1 MKKILIVLAVLFVLP
16 LFSQQKSVTL
26 NWDSYKTLKAD
37 GFSVVVPAF
46 LPEENFNFDLDNGV
60 IYSNEWKTSIPV
72 NENSVNLSNVTY
84 QTVTREELKGLKLSS
99 IPSTLEY
106 SLKNARGR
114 KDSYAVFRLK
124 TFVKEGNRIKRVKS
138 FTINYTT
145 SNSNSFR
152 SSSSFSV
159 TNSVLANGSWYKFE
173 VQKSGVYILNKSF
186 LSQLGVNV
194 DNVDPRNIKIYGY
207 GGMMMPYNNVA
218 NFPFDPIEN
227 AIKVVG
233 ETDGVFNDSDYI
245 LFYAQGPSADVY
257 NTSINTN
264 INPYTD
270 KTVYYINI
278 SSGNGKRIQN
288 YIQPTGSVSATFTTF
303 HDYKFHEVD
312 EKNLVFVGRRWF
324 GEEFNV
330 ENSQSFSFDFPN
342 LVVTEPVN
350 VRVHTASTA
359 SNSTTFGVSVNG
371 TQIGSI
377 NHSSANSSDGVYAT
391 GGSLTQNINV
401 SSNTI
406 NVGLNYN
413 NQGNPSANGYLDYI
427 GVEAVR
433 DLDFIGDQFKFFNRL
448 AFQGT
453 GVASYTLS
461 NASQVQEVWNITDLY
476 NVSSIVNE
484 GNATLNFNTNLGVEN
499 KFVAVTS
506 QDYYIPTIPQNAI
519 VGNQNLKGSIFLDN
533 NGNFQD
539 IDYLILTTTSHLGQA
554 NRLAQIN
561 REKYGL
567 NVKVVTLGSIYKEF
581 ATGNPDIAAIRNF
594 VKYVYDNAS
603 SPENKLKYL
612 CLFGDSS
619 FDYKGRISSNT
630 YNFPTWNAYS
640 SFNLSNSFISDDF
653 YGYLDL
659 GEGNL
664 DAYNSANK
672 LDVAIGRIVADSP
685 QLAKDMVDKIVTY
698 HSKDALGGWR
708 NNFVV
713 ISDDVDEQ
721 WEATLQETTD
731 QIANEVSLNKPYINV
746 TKIHSD
752 AYQQVASAGGD
763 RYPEVNVAI
772 ANAIEKGALVV
783 DYFGHGGED
792 GLAKERIMQKPD
804 VQALNNE
811 CKLNLFITVTCEFT
825 RFDNP
830 LRETAGEL
838 IYWNKDAG
846 AIGLITT
853 TRQIF
858 VTVGRDFNEI
868 LKEYLFSFS
877 DQDTY
882 DDHEYPSAAEALR
895 LAKNDP
901 SFTSS
906 QKSLAFFI
914 GDPALKLAFPQPNIR
929 LTKINDVPVGQN
941 TDVLQALSYAKLSGE
956 VTDVN
961 GNVLTDYNG
970 TLTAT
975 IYDKEIE
982 RQTLA
987 NDNTTNNNGTIYLDF
1002 TTLGALVFRGQASVT
1017 NGQFE
1022 FDFIVPKDIGIPV
1035 GYGKVSFYAVKED
1048 SLEDKTGAS
1057 INTLQIGGI
1066 NPDAEED
1073 NLPPTIQ
1080 LYMNDETFV
1089 SGGITNESPM
1099 ILAKLEDENGIN
1111 TASGIGH
1118 DIVAILDGDEVNPF
1132 VLNDYYTADVDNY
1145 TKGSLTYPL
1154 RNLEP
1159 GLHTLSLKAW
1169 DVYNN
1174 SSTTELQFVVHEE
1187 NENLVLTNVLNYPN
1201 PFVNY
1206 TEFWFSHNS
1215 SESLNISVQIFTI
1228 SGKLV
1233 RTLNGTTG
1241 ANGGSCCGGSA
1252 AGTSRDIIWD
1262 GRDDF
1267 GQKIGKGTYIYKL
1280 KVHSPSTNK
1289 TTEKIEKLVIL

>member
-72 NENSVNLSNVTY
+72 NENSVNLSNVAY

-99 IPSTLEY
+99 IPSTLQY
-106 SLKNARGR
+106 SLKNAKGR
-114 KDSYAVFRLK
+114 KDSYAVFKLK
-124 TFVKEGNRIKRVKS
+124 PFVKEGNSIKRVKA
-138 FTINYTT
+138 FTINYT
-145 SNSNSFR
+145 NSTNSFR
-152 SSSSFSV
+152 ASNAQVV
-159 TNSVLANGSWYKFE
+159 TNSVLANGSWYRFE
-173 VQKSGVYILNKSF
+173 VDKSGVHILNKSL
-186 LSQLGVNV
+186 LSQLGINVN
-194 DNVDPRNIKIYGY
+194 NVDPRNIKIFGY
-207 GGMMMPYNNVA
+207 GGMMMPYNNIA
-218 NFPFDPIEN
+218 NFPFDPVEN
-227 AIKVVG
+227 AIKFVG
-233 ETDGVFNDSDYI
+233 EEDGVFNDSDYI
-245 LFYAQGPSADVY
+245 LFYAQGPSADVD
-257 NTSINTN
+257 NVSINTN
-264 INPYTD
+264 INPYSD
-270 KTVYYINI
+270 KTIYYVNV

-288 YIQPTGSVSATFTTF
+288 YNQPTGSVSATFNTF

-312 EKNLVFVGRRWF
+312 ERNLVFVGRRWF

-342 LVVTEPVN
+342 LVPSEPVR
-350 VRVHTASTA
+350 VKVHTAAAA
-359 SNSTTFGVSVNG
+359 SNNTTFAVTVNG
-371 TQIGSI
+371 SQVGTIT
-377 NHSSANSSDGVYAT
+377 HSSSNPGDGVYAS
-391 GGSLTQNINV
+391 GGSLNQNVTV
-401 SSNTI
+401 SSSTV
-406 NVGLNYN
+406 NVGLTYN
-413 NQGNPSANGYLDYI
+413 NQGNPSANAYLDYVS
-427 GVEAVR
+427 VEAVR
-433 DLDFIGDQFKFFNRL
+433 DLSFSGNQFKFFNRL
-448 AFQGT
+448 AFQGS
-453 GVASYTLS
+453 GVASYSLS
-461 NASQVQEVWNITDLY
+461 NASQVQEIWNITDLY
-476 NVSSIVNE
+476 NVSSISNE
-484 GNATLNFNTNLGVEN
+484 GNATITFNTNLGSEN

-506 QDYYIPTIPQNAI
+506 QNYYSPIVPQNTF
-519 VGNQNLKGSIFLDN
+519 VGNQNLKGTIFLDN

-539 IDYLILTTTSHLGQA
+539 IDYLMLTTGSHLGQA
-554 NRLAQIN
+554 QRLAQIN
-561 REKYGL
+561 RDKYGL

-581 ATGNPDIAAIRNF
+581 ATGNPDIVAIRNF

-603 SPENKLKYL
+603 SPENKVKYL

-619 FDYKGRISSNT
+619 FDYKGRISSNA

-640 SFNLSNSFISDDF
+640 SFNLTNSFISDDF

-672 LDVAIGRIVADSP
+672 LDVAVGRIVADSP
-685 QLAKDMVDKIVTY
+685 QLAKDMVDKVAIY
-698 HSKDALGGWR
+698 YSKDALGSWR

-713 ISDDVDEQ
+713 ISDDVDEA
-721 WEATLQETTD
+721 WEGTLQATTD
-731 QIANEVSLNKPYINV
+731 QIADEVTANKPFINV

-1057 INTLQIGGI
+1057 INTIQIGGI

-1174 SSTTELQFVVHEE
+1174 SSTTEIQFVVHEE

-1215 SESLNISVQIFTI
+1215 SEALNISVQIFTI